1 MLDLVDVDE
10 HPGIFIDRMNIV
22 LNRLNNRESFELIK
36 PNIDKI
42 IFQAIIIAKV
52 SDKIDNLEIT
62 SSSKQVRTHIVK
74 MSFYDLSILMFKC
87 LSNILK
93 VLKAIQ
99 NFKKIDVG
107 EIDNVFLYDY
117 LSSSLSILERRVNT
131 TILNLI
137 SKV

>member
-22 LNRLNNRESFELIK
+22 LNGLNNRESFELIK

-62 SSSKQVRTHIVK
+62 SSSKQVRTHIIK
-74 MSFYDLSILMFKC
+74 ISICNLSILMFKC
-87 LSNILK
+87 LSNISK
-93 VLKAIQ
+93 G
-99 NFKKIDVG
+99 FKS
-107 EIDNVFLYDY
+107 N
-117 LSSSLSILERRVNT
+117 
-131 TILNLI
+131 
-137 SKV
+137 SKL